1 MNDSEKLDFLINI
14 VTDLTSRL
22 DDMEQRI
29 TSLESAQEDF
39 QSRNAGD
46 FLDIREKLTAL
57 NDAQEDFQS
66 RNAGDFLDVREKL
79 TALNDA
85 NSKNSKS
92 LGSSVMELRSA
103 LNATRKETVNFVRHA
118 IANESFEKGSEEKNV
133 AIFNIT
139 NRQISSYRNHDI
151 KERDKCS
158 EEAVKSFLNELAHD
172 TIKELNEGDIES
184 IRTISH
190 QTSKGVHSAV
200 ISFVS
205 VGDAQKFNAR
215 INSNTEST
223 LIGRRC
229 KNSMLRS
236 RLGLTKLQRNLLA
249 NADFIGEKEDSQG
262 IKRRSRNSRIREL
275 ASCETLWTSIGFEP
289 LDVFHVGS

>member
-1 MNDSEKLDFLINI
+1 MKMNDSEKLDFLITL

-22 DDMEQRI
+22 DDMEKKI
-29 TSLESAQEDF
+29 TTLESAQEDL
-39 QSRNAGD
+39 QSCNGGE
-46 FLDIREKLTAL
+46 FLDIREKLTA
-57 NDAQEDFQS
+57 Q
-66 RNAGDFLDVREKL
+66 
-79 TALNDA
+79 NDA
-85 NSKNSKS
+85 NLRNSRS
-92 LGSSVMELRSA
+92 LRSSVMELRNA
-103 LNATRKETVNFVRHA
+103 LNVTRKETVNLVGHA

-133 AIFNIT
+133 AVFNIT
-139 NRQISSYRNHDI
+139 NRQISSYRNHEI

-223 LIGRRC
+223 LIGRRG

>member
-46 FLDIREKLTAL
+46 FLDIREKLTA
-57 NDAQEDFQS
+57 Q
-66 RNAGDFLDVREKL
+66 
-79 TALNDA
+79 NDA
-85 NSKNSKS
+85 NLRNSRS
-92 LGSSVMELRSA
+92 LRSSVMELRNA
-103 LNATRKETVNFVRHA
+103 LNVTRKETVSLVEHA

-133 AIFNIT
+133 AVFNIT
-139 NRQISSYRNHDI
+139 NRQISSYRNHEI

-158 EEAVKSFLNELAHD
+158 EEAIKGFLNKLARD
-172 TIKELNEGDIES
+172 TIKELKEEDIES

-190 QTSKGVHSAV
+190 QTSKGAHSAV

-215 INSNTEST
+215 INSNTESN
-223 LIGRRC
+223 LIGRRR
-229 KNSMLRS
+229 KNSMIRS
-236 RLGLTKLQRNLLA
+236 RLGLTTLQRNLLA
-249 NADFIGEKEDSQG
+249 NADIIREQEDSQG
-262 IKRRSRNSRIREL
+262 IERRSRKSRIKEL
-275 ASCETLWTSIGFEP
+275 ASGETLWTSIEFGP
-289 LDVFHVGS
+289 LDVFHVEG